1 MFRVLRIRD
10 FRLLWA
16 GGLVSSLG
24 SWLLILAVPAHVW
37 QVTGSL
43 RDTGLTLAAE
53 YLPGL
58 VLGPVAGV
66 ITDRWDRRRLMTGS
80 CLLRAGAVAVMLLGL
95 APGRE
100 WVLYTALI
108 VENAGGVLYGP
119 AAQARTPAIVGTG
132 PLLSSANSLSALAG
146 GSMQLIG
153 GPLGGILL
161 MLYGARWL
169 IWADMASYLVCAVA
183 NLMTSRSR
191 DPQPARPASVGD
203 VARDL
208 RAGGRVLVEEPTA
221 RALLPVT
228 VLFLAGNASLSA
240 VLIPFGIERLGGSG
254 HTGILLSCLGVGVL
268 ASGPALHV
276 LLDRARVRSLLTASL
291 AGNAAAYLLL
301 FTSSSLARAL
311 PAAVAIGL
319 LGTMCRVV
327 PQTAIQRIIPNAV
340 LGRVSAAFVT
350 GEAAATLAGAV
361 AGPFLAQTAGIRGTA
376 VAASLLTLSAAAL
389 AARLMP
395 RKQENKEEN
404 WRKSGA
410 GSEAAESTA
419 VRLEDMEPDEFGPVG
434 ALRSPEPALPR
445 WVTSDDAEIAVGAL
459 YQAHALPLIR
469 LAYITLGDR
478 ASAED
483 VVQDAF
489 CGLFK
494 RWDHLAENGKALAY
508 VRASVLNGCRS
519 VLRHRAVLRRKVT
532 HQVAAE
538 SAESEMLSGEERYQ
552 LMRAVRRLPTR
563 QREALVL
570 RFYLDLPDGE
580 IARVMGVRPST
591 VRSTMHR
598 ALETLGRIL
607 KETV

>member
-1 MFRVLRIRD
+1 MIQALRVRD
-10 FRLLWA
+10 FRLLWT
-16 GGLVSSLG
+16 GGLVSALG
-24 SWLLILAVPAHVW
+24 SWLLVIAIPAHVW

-43 RDTGLTLAAE
+43 RDTGLTLAAQ

-66 ITDRWDRRRLMTGS
+66 VADRWDRRRLMTAS

-95 APGRE
+95 APGRF
-100 WVLYTALI
+100 WVLYAALI
-108 VENAGGVLYGP
+108 AENAGSVLYGP
-119 AAQARTPAIVGTG
+119 AWRARVPAIVGTG
-132 PLLSSANSLSALAG
+132 PLLSSANSLSAVAS

-153 GPLGGILL
+153 GPLGGVLL
-161 MLYGARWL
+161 TLCGARWL
-169 IWADMASYLVCAVA
+169 ILADTASYLVSAAA
-183 NLMTSRSR
+183 NLMTS
-191 DPQPARPASVGD
+191 PAGRPHPGRAASVGQ
-203 VARDL
+203 VGRDL
-208 RAGGRVLVEEPTA
+208 REGARVLLAEPAA

-228 VLFLAGNASLSA
+228 ILFLLGNATLSA
-240 VLIPFGIERLGGSG
+240 ILIPFGIQRLGGTG
-254 HTGILLSCLGVGVL
+254 HTGVLLCCLGAGVL
-268 ASGPALHV
+268 ASGPVLRA
-276 LLDRARVRSLLTASL
+276 LLDRAQVRRLLTASL
-291 AGNAAAYLLL
+291 AGDAVACLLL

-311 PAAVAIGL
+311 PAAVVIGL
-319 LGTMCRVV
+319 LGTISQVV
-327 PQTAIQRIIPNAV
+327 PQTAVQRVIPNAA

-350 GEAAATLAGAV
+350 GEAAATLAGSV
-361 AGPFLAQTAGIRGTA
+361 AGPFLAQVARISGTA
-376 VAASLLTLSAAAL
+376 VAASLLILGAAAL
-389 AARLMP
+389 TVLLVP
-395 RKQENKEEN
+395 RTEEN
-404 WRKSGA
+404 WGESGA
-410 GSEAAESTA
+410 GFQAAESGA
-419 VRLEDMEPDEFGPVG
+419 MRLHDMESDEFGPVS
-434 ALRSPEPALPR
+434 ALRSPDPALPR

-489 CGLFK
+489 CGLFR

-519 VLRHRAVLRRKVT
+519 VLRHRAVLRRRVT

-538 SAESEMLSGEERYQ
+538 SAEAAMLSGEERSQ
-552 LMRAVRRLPTR
+552 LMSAVRRLPTR

-570 RFYLDLPDGE
+570 RFYLDLPDDE

-598 ALETLGRIL
+598 ALEALGRIV
-607 KETV
+607 KEAV

>member
-1 MFRVLRIRD
+1 
-10 FRLLWA
+10 
-16 GGLVSSLG
+16 
-24 SWLLILAVPAHVW
+24 
-37 QVTGSL
+37 
-43 RDTGLTLAAE
+43 
-53 YLPGL
+53 
-58 VLGPVAGV
+58 
-66 ITDRWDRRRLMTGS
+66 
-80 CLLRAGAVAVMLLGL
+80 
-95 APGRE
+95 
-100 WVLYTALI
+100 
-108 VENAGGVLYGP
+108 
-119 AAQARTPAIVGTG
+119 
-132 PLLSSANSLSALAG
+132 
-146 GSMQLIG
+146 
-153 GPLGGILL
+153 
-161 MLYGARWL
+161 
-169 IWADMASYLVCAVA
+169 
-183 NLMTSRSR
+183 
-191 DPQPARPASVGD
+191 
-203 VARDL
+203 
-208 RAGGRVLVEEPTA
+208 VLVEEPTA

-361 AGPFLAQTAGIRGTA
+361 AGPFLAQTAGIPGTA
-376 VAASLLTLSAAAL
+376 VAASLLTLGAAAL

>member
-1 MFRVLRIRD
+1 M
-10 FRLLWA
+10 
-16 GGLVSSLG
+16 
-24 SWLLILAVPAHVW
+24 
-37 QVTGSL
+37 
-43 RDTGLTLAAE
+43 
-53 YLPGL
+53 
-58 VLGPVAGV
+58 
-66 ITDRWDRRRLMTGS
+66 
-80 CLLRAGAVAVMLLGL
+80 
-95 APGRE
+95 
-100 WVLYTALI
+100 
-108 VENAGGVLYGP
+108 
-119 AAQARTPAIVGTG
+119 
-132 PLLSSANSLSALAG
+132 
-146 GSMQLIG
+146 
-153 GPLGGILL
+153 
-161 MLYGARWL
+161 
-169 IWADMASYLVCAVA
+169 
-183 NLMTSRSR
+183 
-191 DPQPARPASVGD
+191 
-203 VARDL
+203 
-208 RAGGRVLVEEPTA
+208 
-221 RALLPVT
+221 
-228 VLFLAGNASLSA
+228 
-240 VLIPFGIERLGGSG
+240 
-254 HTGILLSCLGVGVL
+254 
-268 ASGPALHV
+268 
-276 LLDRARVRSLLTASL
+276 LLDRAQVRRLLTASL

-311 PAAVAIGL
+311 PVAVAIGL
-319 LGTMCRVV
+319 LGTICRVV
-327 PQTAIQRIIPNAV
+327 PQTTVQRVIPNAA

-361 AGPFLAQTAGIRGTA
+361 AGPFLAQTAGIPGTA
-376 VAASLLTLSAAAL
+376 VAASLLTLGAAAL

-395 RKQENKEEN
+395 RKEQN

-410 GSEAAESTA
+410 GSEAAESSA
-419 VRLEDMEPDEFGPVG
+419 VRLEDMESDEFGPVG

-445 WVTSDDAEIAVGAL
+445 WVTSDNAEIAVGAL

-519 VLRHRAVLRRKVT
+519 VLRHRAVLRRKIT

-538 SAESEMLSGEERYQ
+538 SAEAAMLSGEERHQ

-570 RFYLDLPDGE
+570 RFYLDLPDCE
-580 IARVMGVRPST
+580 IARVMGVRQST